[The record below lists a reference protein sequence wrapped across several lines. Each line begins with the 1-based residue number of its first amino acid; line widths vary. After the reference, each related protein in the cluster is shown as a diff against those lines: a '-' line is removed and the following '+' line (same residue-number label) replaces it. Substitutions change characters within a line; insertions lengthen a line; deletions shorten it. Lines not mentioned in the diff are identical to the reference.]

1 MRNTLLAS
9 LLLCGNLAL
18 SALEVHAATVSQEN
32 FNQLDAIATA
42 QTVNKSG
49 SDQSLQ
55 NSTTNAMRALMD
67 LADNNRSGAISN
79 GYKAFGQYRNSHYQ
93 GTNQVYHKSKYQNL
107 G

>member
-49 SDQSLQ
+49 SDQIG
-55 NSTTNAMRALMD
+55 RA
-67 LADNNRSGAISN
+67 
-79 GYKAFGQYRNSHYQ
+79 H
-93 GTNQVYHKSKYQNL
+93 V
-107 G
+107 